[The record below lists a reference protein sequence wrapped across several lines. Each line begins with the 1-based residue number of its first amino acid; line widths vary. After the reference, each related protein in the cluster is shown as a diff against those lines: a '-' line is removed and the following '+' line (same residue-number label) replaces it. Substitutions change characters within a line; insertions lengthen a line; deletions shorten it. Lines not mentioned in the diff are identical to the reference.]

1 MENKHPSYFR
11 EGDGK
16 CAILFIHGILGTP
29 NHFNRFIPSVP
40 GNFAVYNLLLDGHGS
55 GPREFSHTSM
65 RRWRQQVSVASER
78 LCLRYERVM
87 IFAHSMG
94 TLFAIEEAE
103 KHPDKIKQL
112 FLLNVPFYPSV
123 KLSAALVSCKV
134 VFDRVSPDDVWANA
148 ARDCFGITPTRN
160 LLRYVTWLPRYIE
173 LFSEM
178 KRVRSSLSE
187 LKVPATAFQSAH
199 DELVARHASLRILM
213 SHPVVKTYV
222 MCGSGHFFIEKKDL
236 DNVLRVFKKALR
248 SMNEE

>member
-16 CAILFIHGILGTP
+16 CAILFIHGILGSP

-40 GNFAVYNLLLDGHGS
+40 KNFA
-55 GPREFSHTSM
+55 
-65 RRWRQQVSVASER
+65 
-78 LCLRYERVM
+78 
-87 IFAHSMG
+87 
-94 TLFAIEEAE
+94 
-103 KHPDKIKQL
+103 
-112 FLLNVPFYPSV
+112 
-123 KLSAALVSCKV
+123 
-134 VFDRVSPDDVWANA
+134 ANA

-187 LKVPATAFQSAH
+187 LKVPAIAFQSAH
-199 DELVARHASLRILM
+199 DELEARHASLSILM
-213 SHPVVKTYV
+213 SHPAVKTYV
-222 MCGSGHFFIEKKDL
+222 MCGSGHFFIEKNDL
-236 DNVLRVFKKALR
+236 DNVFRVFIKALR